1 MEKIVAIGGGELK
14 DLETLV
20 IDKEIVSLT
29 GKENPRALFI
39 PTASSDAPGYVET
52 FNKIYSDK
60 LGCKTDALLLW
71 SEGISDAQIKEQI
84 ASADLVYVGGGNTL
98 SMMNRWK
105 ELGVDTMLKD
115 AYKKG
120 TVMSG
125 LSAGSI
131 CWFEDGFSDSDR
143 FEQDGKWQYRL
154 VQGLGL
160 IKGIHCPHYHE
171 EKREEEFER
180 GIENY
185 GSIGI
190 ALDNNTALEIVN
202 GKFRILS
209 SREEPKAY
217 RVVKRNGSVVTE
229 PIEMKLEFESLSHLY
244 K

>member
-39 PTASSDAPGYVET
+39 PTASNDAPGYVET
-52 FNKIYSDK
+52 FNKIYGDK

-71 SEGISDAQIKEQI
+71 SEGISNAQIKEKI
-84 ASADLVYVGGGNTL
+84 ELADLVYVGGGNTL
-98 SMMNRWK
+98 KMMNRWK
-105 ELGVDTMLKD
+105 ELGVDKMLIQ

-131 CWFEDGFSDSDR
+131 CWFENGFSDSDR

-160 IKGIHCPHYHE
+160 IPGIYCPHYHE
-171 EKREEEFER
+171 EQREKEFAQ

-185 GSIGI
+185 GGVGI
-190 ALDNNTALEIVN
+190 ALDNNTALEIVD
-202 GKFRILS
+202 GKFRVLA
-209 SREEPKAY
+209 SREDPKAF
-217 RVVKRNGSVVTE
+217 RVLKKNGIVVTQ
-229 PIEMKLEFESLSHLY
+229 PIEMSLELQPLSELFS
-244 K
+244 